1 LVLDWC
7 SWIFQADGPGYQI
20 ATSRHCSHLEANFV
34 SSGYSDV
41 ALNIRHGKRQKE
53 AFTPVLIADTPMG
66 LTSGFRVDAGL
77 SCDSSDDPFFTEHNF
92 GCDFGDCAG
101 NGLAGAPVIGHFEF
115 DRVTYFQ
122 MLNVSIKLGEMEEK
136 SSLAIAA
143 LNKSI

>member
-1 LVLDWC
+1 MD
-7 SWIFQADGPGYQI
+7 
-20 ATSRHCSHLEANFV
+20 
-34 SSGYSDV
+34 
-41 ALNIRHGKRQKE
+41 
-53 AFTPVLIADTPMG
+53 
-66 LTSGFRVDAGL
+66 LTFIPNKLFKKAKTYL
-77 SCDSSDDPFFTEHNF
+77 SCDGSDDTFFTEHNF

-122 MLNVSIKLGEMEEK
+122 MLNISIKLGEMEEK